1 MVRTDACAGSAACGG
16 FFIACFC
23 LNFNMLNLKKGDE
36 TGING
41 DLAKETRSGDK
52 KLQKRAFLQNCGQTA
67 VKTAVIFLLI
77 GCETRLKRGIL
88 ELKLC

>member
-1 MVRTDACAGSAACGG
+1 MKSEGTV
-16 FFIACFC
+16 
-23 LNFNMLNLKKGDE
+23 L
-36 TGING
+36 NG
-41 DLAKETRSGDK
+41 DLAKEARFGDK
-52 KLQKRAFLQNCGQTA
+52 KLQKTAFLQNCGQTA